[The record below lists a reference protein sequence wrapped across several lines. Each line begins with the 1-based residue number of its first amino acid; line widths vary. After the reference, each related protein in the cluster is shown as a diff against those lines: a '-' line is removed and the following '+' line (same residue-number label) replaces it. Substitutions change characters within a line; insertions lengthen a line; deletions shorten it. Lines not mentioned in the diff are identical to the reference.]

1 MREFQSGLCSIN
13 YEQKF
18 GAINPQFPGNQKM
31 HCKFFPVFLFVLAIA
46 AQSLFSQQAPPTGS
60 AGSSTPQTG
69 TGPHAR
75 RPLPKPVN
83 LKVLPKDIS
92 REDLIKLMRGY
103 AGSLGVECNFC
114 HAVNPQTH
122 KLDFPSDA
130 KEDKAT
136 ARTMIAMTHT
146 INEQYMSQVHDPDAM
161 PEDKHV
167 TCGTCHRG
175 HSMPEH
181 FVPPPEHNHHPPEGA
196 PPSEQPQ

>member
-1 MREFQSGLCSIN
+1 MQSR
-13 YEQKF
+13 
-18 GAINPQFPGNQKM
+18 
-31 HCKFFPVFLFVLAIA
+31 FFPALVLALVLSAQPLLSQEAPTTPGA
-46 AQSLFSQQAPPTGS
+46 AGQFTPKATTG
-60 AGSSTPQTG
+60 AR
-69 TGPHAR
+69 AR

-92 REDLIKLMRGY
+92 GEDLVKLMRGY

-114 HAVNPQTH
+114 HAVNPKTH

-130 KEDKAT
+130 KDDKT
-136 ARTMIAMTHT
+136 IARTMIEMMQT
-146 INEQYMSQVHDPDAM
+146 INEQYMTQVHDPDAM

-181 FVPPPEHNHHPPEGA
+181 FVPPLGQRHHPTAGA
-196 PPSEQPQ
+196 PAGEQPQ